1 VIYGL
6 MSKKNNNPRGIIL
19 ILIAMMV
26 FSVQDGIMK
35 YIFNFVSLYEV
46 YLIRTLVSFALILTF
61 LKIKKEKIVFKTQY
75 PLLTFCRVILFF
87 FGFSSFYISLTVLPL
102 GFATALFFV
111 TPFLITIFA
120 HFFLK
125 EEIGIRRWSAVVV
138 GFIGVYITLNP
149 DFNNF
154 NYLSLL
160 PILCAFCYSLSMI
173 IIKKTSEKD
182 SVYTQ
187 TFTFYFG
194 AIIFS
199 TIFYFL
205 IGDGQY
211 NTSDHPASQFIFREW
226 FVDLKSSILFMATTG
241 LTATVAFLL
250 LFTAYSIASPAVVSP
265 FEYSILLWSPLIGWI
280 YFNEIPSLNTVIGIL
295 IIVSSGIYIFMREK
309 AQEQLIATEKP
320 LR

>member
-1 VIYGL
+1 MGR
-6 MSKKNNNPRGIIL
+6 MPRQNNNPKGILYIL
-19 ILIAMMV
+19 LAMMV

-35 YIFNFVSLYEV
+35 HIYNFVSLYEV
-46 YLIRTLVSFALILTF
+46 YLIRTVISFVLILTF
-61 LKIKKEKIVFKTQY
+61 LILTKKPIVFKSKY
-75 PLLTFCRVILFF
+75 PVLTFFRVILFF

-102 GFATALFFV
+102 GTATALFFV

-125 EEIGIRRWSAVVV
+125 EEIGMRRWSAVVV

-149 DFNNF
+149 DFSNF

-173 IIKKTSEKD
+173 IIKKTSDKD

-187 TFTFYFG
+187 TFTFYIG
-194 AIIFS
+194 AIILS
-199 TIFYFL
+199 IIFYFI

-226 FVDLKSSILFMATTG
+226 FVDFKSNVLLMSITG
-241 LTATVAFLL
+241 VTATVAFLF
-250 LFTAYSIASPAVVSP
+250 LFTAYSIASPSVISP
-265 FEYSILLWSPLIGWI
+265 FEYSILFWSPLIGWL
-280 YFNEIPSLNTVIGIL
+280 YFDEIPTLSTVVGIL
-295 IIVSSGIYIFMREK
+295 IIVSSGIYIFIREK
-309 AQEQLIATEKP
+309 AQDQSIATEKP

>member
-1 VIYGL
+1 
-6 MSKKNNNPRGIIL
+6 MSTQNNNPKGIVF

-35 YIFNFVSLYEV
+35 HIYNFVSLYEI
-46 YLIRTLVSFALILTF
+46 YLIRTVVSFVLILLFLIITKKPIVFKSQYPILTF
-61 LKIKKEKIVFKTQY
+61 T
-75 PLLTFCRVILFF
+75 RVILFF
-87 FGFSSFYISLTVLPL
+87 FGFSSFYVSLTVLPL
-102 GFATALFFV
+102 GNATALFFV

-125 EEIGIRRWSAVVV
+125 EEIGLRRWSAVVV
-138 GFIGVYITLNP
+138 GFIGVYVTLNP
-149 DFNNF
+149 DFSNF

-173 IIKKTSEKD
+173 IIKKTSDKD

-187 TFTFYFG
+187 TFTFYIG
-194 AIIFS
+194 AIILS
-199 TIFYFL
+199 IIFYFI

-211 NTSDHPASQFIFREW
+211 NTSNHPASQFIFREW
-226 FVDLKSSILFMATTG
+226 FVDFNNNILLMAATG
-241 LTATVAFLL
+241 VTATLAFLF

-265 FEYSILLWSPLIGWI
+265 FEYSILFWSPLVGWL
-280 YFNEIPSLNTVIGIL
+280 YFDEIPSLNTVIGIL

-309 AQEQLIATEKP
+309 AQNQYIATEKP

>member
-1 VIYGL
+1 

-35 YIFNFVSLYEV
+35 HIFNFVSLYEV
-46 YLIRTLVSFALILTF
+46 YLIRTLVSFGLILIF
-61 LKIKKEKIVFKTQY
+61 LKLKKEKIVFKTQY
-75 PLLTFCRVILFF
+75 PLLTFFRVILFF

-173 IIKKTSEKD
+173 IIKKTSDKD

-226 FVDLKSSILFMATTG
+226 FVDLESSILFMVATG

-280 YFNEIPSLNTVIGIL
+280 YFNEIPSLNTVIGII
-295 IIVSSGIYIFMREK
+295 IIVSSGIYIFIREK
-309 AQEQLIATEKP
+309 AQEQSIATEKP

>member
-1 VIYGL
+1 
-6 MSKKNNNPRGIIL
+6 MSRKNNNPKGIIL
-19 ILIAMMV
+19 ILLAMIV

-35 YIFNFVSLYEV
+35 HIFTFVSLYEV
-46 YLIRTLVSFALILTF
+46 YLIRTVVSFLLILVF
-61 LKIKKEKIVFKTQY
+61 LKLTKKPIVFKTQY

-125 EEIGIRRWSAVVV
+125 EEIGMRRWSAIVV

-149 DFNNF
+149 DFSNF

-173 IIKKTSEKD
+173 IIKKTSNKD

-194 AIIFS
+194 AMFFS
-199 TIFYFL
+199 IIFYFI

-211 NTSDHPASQFIFREW
+211 NTIDHPASQFIFREW
-226 FVDLKSSILFMATTG
+226 FVNLESSILFMVTTG
-241 LTATVAFLL
+241 ITASVAFLL
-250 LFTAYSIASPAVVSP
+250 LFTAYRIASPAVVSP
-265 FEYSILLWSPLIGWI
+265 FEYSILLWAPLIGWI
-280 YFNEIPSLNTVIGIL
+280 YFEEIPNLNTIIGIL
-295 IIVSSGIYIFMREK
+295 IIVSSGIYIFIREK
-309 AQEQLIATEKP
+309 AQDQSIVTEKP

>member
-1 VIYGL
+1 

-46 YLIRTLVSFALILTF
+46 YLIRTLVSFGLILIF
-61 LKIKKEKIVFKTQY
+61 LKLKKEKIVFKTQY

-226 FVDLKSSILFMATTG
+226 FVVLESSILFMATTG

>member
-1 VIYGL
+1 

-35 YIFNFVSLYEV
+35 HIFNFVSLYEV
-46 YLIRTLVSFALILTF
+46 YLIRTLVSFVLILIF
-61 LKIKKEKIVFKTQY
+61 LKVKKEKIVFKSQY

-226 FVDLKSSILFMATTG
+226 FVDLESSILFMATTG

-309 AQEQLIATEKP
+309 AQEQSIVSEKP

>member
-1 VIYGL
+1 
-6 MSKKNNNPRGIIL
+6 MSKKNNNPKGIIL

-35 YIFNFVSLYEV
+35 HIYNIVSLYEV
-46 YLIRTLVSFALILTF
+46 YLIRTVVSFTLILTF
-61 LKIKKEKIVFKTQY
+61 LILTKKPIVFKSQY
-75 PLLTFCRVILFF
+75 PILTLCRVILFF

-102 GFATALFFV
+102 GTATALFFV

-125 EEIGIRRWSAVVV
+125 EEIGPRRWSAIAV
-138 GFIGVYITLNP
+138 GFVGVYITLNP
-149 DFNNF
+149 DFSNF

-173 IIKKTSEKD
+173 IIKKTSDKD

-187 TFTFYFG
+187 TFTFYIG

-199 TIFYFL
+199 IIFYFVM
-205 IGDGQY
+205 GDGKF
-211 NTSDHPASQFIFREW
+211 NTTEHPAAQFIFREW
-226 FVDLKSSILFMATTG
+226 FVDIENSILFMVATG
-241 LTATVAFLL
+241 VTATLAFLL
-250 LFTAYSIASPAVVSP
+250 LFSAYSIASPAVVSP

-280 YFNEIPSLNTVIGIL
+280 YFNEVPTLSTVIGIL
-295 IIVSSGIYIFMREK
+295 IIVSSGIYIFLREK
-309 AQEQLIATEKP
+309 AQDQSIVTDKP

>member
-1 VIYGL
+1 MGR
-6 MSKKNNNPRGIIL
+6 MPRQNNNPKGILYIL
-19 ILIAMMV
+19 LAMMV

-35 YIFNFVSLYEV
+35 HIYNFVSLYEV
-46 YLIRTLVSFALILTF
+46 YLVRTVISFVLILTF
-61 LKIKKEKIVFKTQY
+61 LILTKKPIVFKSKY
-75 PLLTFCRVILFF
+75 PVLTFFRVILFF

-102 GFATALFFV
+102 GTATALFFV

-125 EEIGIRRWSAVVV
+125 EEIGLRRWAAVVV

-149 DFNNF
+149 NFSNF

-173 IIKKTSEKD
+173 IIKKTSDKD

-187 TFTFYFG
+187 TFTFYIG
-194 AIIFS
+194 AIILS
-199 TIFYFL
+199 IIFYFI

-226 FVDLKSSILFMATTG
+226 FVDFNSSILLMSVTG
-241 LTATVAFLL
+241 VTATVAFLL
-250 LFTAYSIASPAVVSP
+250 LFTAYSIASPSVISP
-265 FEYSILLWSPLIGWI
+265 FEYSILFWSPLVGWL
-280 YFNEIPSLNTVIGIL
+280 YFDEIPTLSTVIGIL
-295 IIVSSGIYIFMREK
+295 IIVSSGIYIFIREK
-309 AQEQLIATEKP
+309 AQDQSIATEKP

>member
-1 VIYGL
+1 

-35 YIFNFVSLYEV
+35 HIYSFVSLYEV
-46 YLIRTLVSFALILTF
+46 YLIRTLVSFVLILFF
-61 LKIKKEKIVFKTQY
+61 LKITKKPIVFKTQY

-87 FGFSSFYISLTVLPL
+87 FGFSSFYISLSVLPL

-120 HFFLK
+120 HFFL
-125 EEIGIRRWSAVVV
+125 EEKIGPRRWSAVIV
-138 GFIGVYITLNP
+138 GFIGVYVTLNP

-154 NYLSLL
+154 NYSSLL

-173 IIKKTSEKD
+173 IIKKTSDKD

-199 TIFYFL
+199 TIFYFI
-205 IGDGQY
+205 IGDGQF
-211 NTSDHPASQFIFREW
+211 NTSNHPASQFIFREW
-226 FVDLKSSILFMATTG
+226 FVDLETSILFMIATG
-241 LTATVAFLL
+241 VTATVAFLL

-280 YFNEIPSLNTVIGIL
+280 YFNEIPSLNTVVGIL
-295 IIVSSGIYIFMREK
+295 IIVSSGIYIFIREK
-309 AQEQLIATEKP
+309 TQDQLIATEKP

>member
-1 VIYGL
+1 

-35 YIFNFVSLYEV
+35 HIFNFVSLYEV
-46 YLIRTLVSFALILTF
+46 YLIRTLVSFGLILIF
-61 LKIKKEKIVFKTQY
+61 LKIKKEKIVFKSQY

-226 FVDLKSSILFMATTG
+226 FVDLESSILFMATTG

-280 YFNEIPSLNTVIGIL
+280 YFNEIPSLNTVIGII

>member
-1 VIYGL
+1 

-35 YIFNFVSLYEV
+35 HIFNFVSLYEV
-46 YLIRTLVSFALILTF
+46 YLIRTLVSFGLILIF
-61 LKIKKEKIVFKTQY
+61 LKLKKEKIVFKTQY

-187 TFTFYFG
+187 TFTFYIG
-194 AIIFS
+194 AIFFS
-199 TIFYFL
+199 IIFYFI

-211 NTSDHPASQFIFREW
+211 NTTDHPASQFILRKW
-226 FVDLKSSILFMATTG
+226 FVDLEESIWLMIATG
-241 LTATVAFLL
+241 ITATLAFLC

-280 YFNEIPSLNTVIGIL
+280 YFQEIPSLNTIFGIL
-295 IIVSSGIYIFMREK
+295 IIVSSGVYIFIREK
-309 AQEQLIATEKP
+309 AQDQLIATEKP

>member
-1 VIYGL
+1 
-6 MSKKNNNPRGIIL
+6 MSTPNNNPKGIVY

-35 YIFNFVSLYEV
+35 HIYNFVSLYEI
-46 YLIRTLVSFALILTF
+46 YLIRTVISFVLILIF
-61 LKIKKEKIVFKTQY
+61 LIITKQPIIFRTQY
-75 PLLTFCRVILFF
+75 PFLTITRVILFF
-87 FGFSSFYISLTVLPL
+87 FGFSSFYVSLTVLPL
-102 GFATALFFV
+102 GTATALFFV

-125 EEIGIRRWSAVVV
+125 EEIGIRRWSAIVV

-149 DFNNF
+149 DFSNF

-173 IIKKTSEKD
+173 IIKKTSDKD

-187 TFTFYFG
+187 TFTFYIG
-194 AIIFS
+194 AIILS
-199 TIFYFL
+199 IIFYFI

-211 NTSDHPASQFIFREW
+211 NTSNHPASQFIFREW
-226 FVDLKSSILFMATTG
+226 FVDFNTNILLMAATG
-241 LTATVAFLL
+241 VTATLAFLF

-265 FEYSILLWSPLIGWI
+265 FEYSILFWSPLVGWL
-280 YFNEIPSLNTVIGIL
+280 YFDEIPSLNTVIGIL

-309 AQEQLIATEKP
+309 AQNQYIATEKP

>member
-1 VIYGL
+1 
-6 MSKKNNNPRGIIL
+6 MSKKNNNPKGIIL

-35 YIFNFVSLYEV
+35 HIFNFVSLYEV
-46 YLIRTLVSFALILTF
+46 YLIRTVVSFILILIFLILT
-61 LKIKKEKIVFKTQY
+61 KKPIVFKSQY
-75 PLLTFCRVILFF
+75 PILTLFRVILFF

-102 GFATALFFV
+102 GTATALFFV

-120 HFFLK
+120 YFFLK
-125 EEIGIRRWSAVVV
+125 EVIGPRRWSAIAV
-138 GFIGVYITLNP
+138 GFVGVYITLNP
-149 DFNNF
+149 DFSNF

-173 IIKKTSEKD
+173 IIKKTSDKD

-187 TFTFYFG
+187 TFTFYIG

-199 TIFYFL
+199 IIFYFV
-205 IGDGQY
+205 IGDGKF
-211 NTSDHPASQFIFREW
+211 NTTEHPAAQFIFREW
-226 FVDLKSSILFMATTG
+226 FVDIENSILFMVATG
-241 LTATVAFLL
+241 VTATVAFLL
-250 LFTAYSIASPAVVSP
+250 LFSAYSIASPAVVSP

-280 YFNEIPSLNTVIGIL
+280 YFNEVPSLSTIIGIL
-295 IIVSSGIYIFMREK
+295 IIVSSGVYIFLREK
-309 AQEQLIATEKP
+309 AQDQSIVTDKP